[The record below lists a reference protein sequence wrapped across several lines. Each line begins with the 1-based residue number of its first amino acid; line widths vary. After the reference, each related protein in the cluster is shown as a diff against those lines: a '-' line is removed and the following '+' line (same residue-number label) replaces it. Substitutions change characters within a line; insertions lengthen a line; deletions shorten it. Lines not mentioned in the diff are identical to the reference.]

1 MRGAY
6 KGRMEK
12 LAGALEE
19 TFGREALRLS
29 GRHTGLHLLL
39 ELSEGPGEEEMI
51 ASALREGVKVR
62 GLSEYYMERK
72 ELCGKNCVIL
82 GYASLKDEEIGE
94 LVEALRRAWRG

>member
-1 MRGAY
+1 
-6 KGRMEK
+6 
-12 LAGALEE
+12 
-19 TFGREALRLS
+19 
-29 GRHTGLHLLL
+29 
-39 ELSEGPGEEEMI
+39 MI

-72 ELCGKNCVIL
+72 DLCGKNCVIL